1 MNNIPCG
8 NNIVIDTNIIR
19 YWLNKPSNK
28 LITSQEM
35 DELAIKNKIY
45 ISSVSLAE
53 IAEQDN
59 YFPGIFKESIDMFY
73 SKKVK
78 YFIVVNN
85 FPISGQTIHNCLN
98 NKNYSNLKDDLI
110 NCKKNYLKGFI
121 RYFLFLYLFIIIKVK
136 VIDNNNLDN
145 KAKINAESAA
155 KTIMNYINNKAVY
168 AINALIDNLYYDF
181 SKSSF
186 IKTFAEFLILWKC
199 EYFRQCNNISDYNS
213 PLNKNLY
220 NSFIHNDPL
229 LNSIS
234 FSSKKPMYHLKEKDI
249 SNNNVLQFIENAFNS
264 SEQKLITPIALKYL
278 INLLFRSTNN
288 GYTFELQDLMD
299 MQVLY
304 SLELPKI
311 QIITADQKL
320 SKFLHK
326 INHPSYQFI
335 KSLGLT
341 K

>member
-1 MNNIPCG
+1 
-8 NNIVIDTNIIR
+8 
-19 YWLNKPSNK
+19 
-28 LITSQEM
+28 M

-59 YFPGIFKESIDMFY
+59 DYPGIYRGCIELFSGN
-73 SKKVK
+73 KVK
-78 YFIVVNN
+78 DFIIVNN
-85 FPISGQTIHNCLN
+85 FPISSKTINECLKN
-98 NKNYSNLKDDLI
+98 NNYQNLKNDLI
-110 NCKKNYLKGFI
+110 KNKKNYLKGLI
-121 RYFLFLYLFIIIKVK
+121 RYFLFLYLFIFIKVK

-145 KAKINAESAA
+145 KTKINAESAA
-155 KTIMNYINNKAVY
+155 KTIINFINNKAVY
-168 AINALIDNLYYDF
+168 DINALIDNLYSDF
-181 SKSSF
+181 SKKSF
-186 IKTFAEFLILWKC
+186 IDTFTKFMILWKA
-199 EYFRQCNNISDYNS
+199 EYYHQSNNILSYSFPPDENH
-213 PLNKNLY
+213 Y
-220 NSFIHNDPL
+220 NSFNNNDPL

-304 SLELPKI
+304 SLDLPNI

-326 INHPSYQFI
+326 INHPSYHFI
-335 KSLGLT
+335 KSLGLI

>member
-59 YFPGIFKESIDMFY
+59 DYPGIYRGCIELY
-73 SKKVK
+73 SGKKVK
-78 YFIVVNN
+78 DFIIVNN
-85 FPISGQTIHNCLN
+85 FPISSKTINDCLKN
-98 NKNYSNLKDDLI
+98 NNYQNLKNDLI
-110 NCKKNYLKGFI
+110 SNKKNYLKGFI
-121 RYFLFLYLFIIIKVK
+121 RYFLFLYLFIFIKVR
-136 VIDNNNLDN
+136 VSDNNKLDD
-145 KAKINAESAA
+145 KAKINAENAA
-155 KTIMNYINNKAVY
+155 KKIMDFINNKAIKD
-168 AINALIDNLYYDF
+168 INALIDNLYYDF

-186 IKTFAEFLILWKC
+186 INTFAEFLILWKC

-229 LNSIS
+229 LKSIS